1 MSLHNPPH
9 PGGVI
14 RRQCLEPTGLTITR
28 AAQKLGIPRQALSAL
43 LNERKGL
50 SSEMARRLTEV
61 FGSTAET
68 WLGMQTAYDQ
78 WQAHGVSSHAT
89 RNPGVSGQAPAK
101 PVKHLALR

>member
-14 RRQCLEPTGLTITR
+14 RRQCLEPMGLTIPR
-28 AAQKLGIPRQALSAL
+28 AAQKLGITRQALSEV

-50 SSEMARRLTEV
+50 SPEMASRRAEV

-68 WLGMQTAYDQ
+68 WLGMQMAYDQ
-78 WQAHGVSSHAT
+78 WQGDYD
-89 RNPGVSGQAPAK
+89 
-101 PVKHLALR
+101 L

>member
-28 AAQKLGIPRQALSAL
+28 AAQKLGIPWQALSAL

-50 SSEMARRLTEV
+50 SPEMASRLAEV
-61 FGSTAET
+61 FGFTAET
-68 WLGMQTAYDQ
+68 WLGMQAAYDQ
-78 WQAHGVSSHAT
+78 WQAHSASSHET
-89 RNPGVSGQAPAK
+89 RNSSACDQA
-101 PVKHLALR
+101 LAL

>member
-14 RRQCLEPTGLTITR
+14 RRQCLEPTGLTIPQ
-28 AAQKLGIPRQALSAL
+28 AAQNLGITRQSLTEL

-50 SSEMARRLTEV
+50 SPEMASRLAEV

-68 WLGMQTAYDQ
+68 WLGMQMAYDQ
-78 WQAHGVSSHAT
+78 WQAHGVSSHET
-89 RNPGVSGQAPAK
+89 RNSSACDQAL
-101 PVKHLALR
+101 VL